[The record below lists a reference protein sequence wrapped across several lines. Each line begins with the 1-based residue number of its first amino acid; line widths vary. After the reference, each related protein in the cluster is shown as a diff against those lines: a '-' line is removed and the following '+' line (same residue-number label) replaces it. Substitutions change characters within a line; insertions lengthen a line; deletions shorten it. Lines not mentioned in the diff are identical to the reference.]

1 MVKAGRAR
9 ERELIKKKRFDRKK
23 KKKVYKQLKYW
34 RRKARQL
41 DYRITNI
48 IHPPI

>member
-9 ERELIKKKRFDRKK
+9 ERELIKKKGLIEKK
-23 KKKVYKQLKYW
+23 KKEYKQLKYW